1 MLIKNISQNKD
12 GTLDF
17 ELKMEQQ
24 EADFLISFAIN
35 TLLNNGAI
43 QINEED
49 EDTQVDLFEDF
60 DGNLQ

>member
-1 MLIKNISQNKD
+1 VLIKNISQNKD

>member
-17 ELKMEQQ
+17 ELKMDQQ

-43 QINEED
+43 MINEED
-49 EDTQVDLFEDF
+49 GDTQVDLFDGF